1 MPRIGRVLDLVA
13 ALIFAG
19 GAAFYAWSWIG
30 LRDIDQFV
38 RPEGRDTFATLTRAN
53 ELSLLGRIGI
63 GLMIAAGVTGVVS
76 AVVAR
81 RIAARET

>member
-1 MPRIGRVLDLVA
+1 MPRIGRALDLVA
-13 ALIFAG
+13 ALIFAA

-30 LRDIDQFV
+30 LRDIDDFV
-38 RPEGRDTFATLTRAN
+38 RPEGGDTFATVIRAN

-63 GLMIAAGVTGVVS
+63 GLMIAAVATGVVA

-81 RIAARET
+81 RIAAREA